1 MTYATVMVSLAL
13 GQPNEAALAVAGDL
27 AEKFGARVIGI
38 AAAEF
43 SPPLY
48 YTSGEAAEQLVERT
62 ENEIRA
68 HLSDLEQV
76 FRAAMSPRAKSV
88 EWRSALTLP
97 ADFVAEQARAA
108 DVIVCGRAGAS
119 LTDPFDHADPDDL
132 VMQAGRPLLIA
143 PAGATWLDLRRG
155 MVAWKDTPEA
165 RRAVAAALPLLKKVG
180 DITVVEIIEDD
191 DDRPQAEAR
200 IRDVIGWLRGHGI
213 NATAMVPQER
223 GDAAQR
229 LDRIAADLGAGVIVA
244 GAYGH
249 SRLREWVFGGVTRR
263 LVSEVSRCALVTR

>member
-1 MTYATVMVSLAL
+1 MTIATVMVSLAL
-13 GQPNEAALAVAGDL
+13 GRSNEAALAIAGDL
-27 AEKFGARVIGI
+27 AEKFGARAIGI

-62 ENEIRA
+62 ENEIRSQLA
-68 HLSDLEQV
+68 ELERL
-76 FRAAMSPRAKSV
+76 FRAAMTRRSAAV

-97 ADFVAEQARAA
+97 ADFVAAQARAA
-108 DVIVCGRAGAS
+108 DVIVSGRAGKT

-132 VMQAGRPLLIA
+132 VMLAGRPLLIV

-155 MVAWKDTPEA
+155 VIAWKDTAEA
-165 RRAVAAALPLLKKVG
+165 RRAVALALPLLKKIG
-180 DITVVEIIEDD
+180 DVTVVEIAENG

-200 IRDVIGWLRGHGI
+200 VGDVTAWLQAHGI
-213 NATAMVPQER
+213 SATAMVPEP
-223 GDAAQR
+223 GGEAADR
-229 LDRIAADLGAGVIVA
+229 LERIAEELGAGIVVA

-263 LVSEVSRCALVTR
+263 LVSATERCALLSR

>member
-27 AEKFGARVIGI
+27 AEKFAARVIGI

-62 ENEIRA
+62 ENEIRT
-68 HLSDLEQV
+68 HLADLEQV
-76 FRAAMSPRAKSV
+76 FRAAISPRAKLV
-88 EWRSALTLP
+88 EWRSALSLP
-97 ADFVAEQARAA
+97 AAFVAEQARAA
-108 DVIVCGRAGAS
+108 DVIVCGRAGSS

-132 VMQAGRPLLIA
+132 VMQVGRPLLIV

-155 MVAWKDTPEA
+155 MIAWKDTPEA

-180 DITVVEIIEDD
+180 DITVVEVVENG

-213 NATAMVPQER
+213 NANAMVPDEG

-229 LDRIAADLGAGVIVA
+229 LDRLADELGAGVIVA

-263 LVSEVSRCALVTR
+263 LVSEVERCSLVSR